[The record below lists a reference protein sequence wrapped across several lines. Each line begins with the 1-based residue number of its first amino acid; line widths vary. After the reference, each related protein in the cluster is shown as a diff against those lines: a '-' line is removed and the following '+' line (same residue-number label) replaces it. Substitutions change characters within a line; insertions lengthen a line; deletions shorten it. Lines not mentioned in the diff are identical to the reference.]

1 MGASGRASGAHHDRA
16 RTVGVTGAGRSG
28 AAAAPSDAIETVMR
42 LAVLLSAGLPPTR
55 AWAHLAEDDDPLL
68 AAAARAAEAGGDV
81 GAVLAAAGGAWAEV
95 AAVWT
100 VAVETGAPLAA
111 TLRDV
116 VGALREA
123 AEVGAD
129 VRVALA
135 EPTATARLLGWLPLL
150 GIPLGAALGFDSVGI
165 LLSDPRG
172 MFCLAAGAALVA
184 VAQVW
189 SRRLSRRA
197 RPPTSVPG
205 LRAQLWAVALSAG
218 VSADRARDVVDT
230 AMPGSVSEVPAD
242 EAARTIAF
250 AHRAGVPAAELL
262 RADAWLARHRARTDG
277 RTAAARL
284 STRLLLPLGVCTL
297 PAFLLLGVVPM
308 MLGVLRSGAL
318 P

>member
-1 MGASGRASGAHHDRA
+1 M
-16 RTVGVTGAGRSG
+16 GVTAAGRSG
-28 AAAAPSDAIETVMR
+28 AAAVPPDAIETIMR

-55 AWAHLAEDDDPLL
+55 AWTHLAADDDPLL

-81 GAVLAAAGGAWAEV
+81 GAVLASAGGAWAEV

-100 VAVETGAPLAA
+100 VAVETGAPLAG

-116 VGALREA
+116 VGALRDA
-123 AEVGAD
+123 AEVRGD
-129 VRVALA
+129 IGVALA
-135 EPTATARLLGWLPLL
+135 EPAATARLLGWLPVL
-150 GIPLGAALGFDSVGI
+150 GIPLSATLGFDSVGI
-165 LLSDPRG
+165 LLSDRWG
-172 MFCLAAGAALVA
+172 TFCLAAGATLVVIA
-184 VAQVW
+184 RVW
-189 SRRLSRRA
+189 SRHLWRRA

-218 VSADRARDVVDT
+218 VSADRARGLVDA
-230 AMPGSVSEVPAD
+230 AMPESVSGEPAD
-242 EAARTIAF
+242 EATRTVEF

-262 RADAWLARHRARTDG
+262 RAHAWLARHRARTEG